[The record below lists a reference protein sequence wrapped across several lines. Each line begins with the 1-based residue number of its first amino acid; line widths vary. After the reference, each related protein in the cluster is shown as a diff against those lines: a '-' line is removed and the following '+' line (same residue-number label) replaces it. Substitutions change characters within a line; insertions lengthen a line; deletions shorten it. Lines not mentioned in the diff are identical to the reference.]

1 MAKQSLTSYL
11 NSELKK
17 KGISS
22 KEAQK
27 SASKYSSIK
36 EAKAAGSLY
45 YTNKKGKVMAAVY
58 AEDLN
63 KKPIAVRPKVRPD
76 TATLAGDGMGQM
88 TVAEKKEV
96 DAANA
101 AIRLAEKARRDTGPN
116 AARKKPMVKKKT
128 PKPKRGVDPLNLAGP
143 KTGAAKGGMMTK
155 KSTGYNKGG
164 MPMVMKNGK
173 KVPAYAADGVGK
185 MNMGGMAKKKP
196 AAKMMGGGM
205 AKKKPA
211 AKMMAGGMSKKSGYM
226 YGGMAKKKPAAKKK

>member
-1 MAKQSLTSYL
+1 MAKESLREYL
-11 NSELKK
+11 NRKIKSKDSSLAKEKK
-17 KGISS
+17 KG
-22 KEAQK
+22 
-27 SASKYSSIK
+27 SKYKSISA
-36 EAKAAGSLY
+36 AKKAGALY
-45 YTNKKGKVMAAVY
+45 YTNKDGKIMAAVY

-63 KKPIAVRPKVRPD
+63 KKPTAVRPKARPD
-76 TATLAGDGMGQM
+76 TVTLAGDGMGKM

-196 AAKMMGGGM
+196 TTKMMGGGM
-205 AKKKPA
+205 AKKK
-211 AKMMAGGMSKKSGYM
+211 AGAYN
-226 YGGMAKKKPAAKKK
+226 YGGMAKKKK

>member
-1 MAKQSLTSYL
+1 MAKQSLKSYL

-27 SASKYSSIK
+27 NASKYSSIK

-116 AARKKPMVKKKT
+116 AARKKPLTKKVS
-128 PKPKRGVDPLNLAGP
+128 PRLLREGGP
-143 KTGAAKGGMMTK
+143 RTEKNVGAAKGGMMTK

-196 AAKMMGGGM
+196 TTKMMGGGM

-211 AKMMAGGMSKKSGYM
+211 AKMMGGGMAKKKAGAYN
-226 YGGMAKKKPAAKKK
+226 YGGMAKKKK

>member
-1 MAKQSLTSYL
+1 MAKESLREYL
-11 NSELKK
+11 NRKIKSKDSSLAKEKK
-17 KGISS
+17 KG
-22 KEAQK
+22 
-27 SASKYSSIK
+27 SKYKSISA
-36 EAKAAGSLY
+36 AKKAGALY
-45 YTNKKGKVMAAVY
+45 YTNKDGKIMAAVY

-63 KKPIAVRPKVRPD
+63 KKPTAVRPKARPD
-76 TATLAGDGMGQM
+76 TVTLAGDGMGKM

-196 AAKMMGGGM
+196 TTKMMGGGM

-211 AKMMAGGMSKKSGYM
+211 AKMMGGGMAKKKAGAYN
-226 YGGMAKKKPAAKKK
+226 YGGMAKKKK